1 MKLEQITN
9 NNNDQID
16 PCDKVLLKKSK
27 IGSGL
32 YQKEMGFGS
41 EISLQTP

>member
-1 MKLEQITN
+1 MKLEQNAN
-9 NNNDQID
+9 NNTDQID
-16 PCDKVLLKKSK
+16 LCDIMLLKKSK

-32 YQKEMGFGS
+32 YQKEMGFDS